1 MVALHGWSGYR
12 IGVRAQARAYIC
24 GTVAS
29 PEVWATLNKMSF
41 YTLEPVGF
49 IRSTMKWREG
59 ERTGQSTNLD
69 RIEKSNA
76 DFIRFKQL
84 RQSRYVD

>member
-1 MVALHGWSGYR
+1 MAHIARSGTR
-12 IGVRAQARAYIC
+12 CKVRGGV
-24 GTVAS
+24 
-29 PEVWATLNKMSF
+29 
-41 YTLEPVGF
+41 
-49 IRSTMKWREG
+49 
-59 ERTGQSTNLD
+59 ERRGQSTNLD

>member
-1 MVALHGWSGYR
+1 VLGLKRGLTFADGCVTESVGNLEQNELLHTGAGW
-12 IGVRAQARAYIC
+12 
-24 GTVAS
+24 
-29 PEVWATLNKMSF
+29 LHSF
-41 YTLEPVGF
+41 DTEAA
-49 IRSTMKWREG
+49 EG
-59 ERTGQSTNLD
+59 ERRGQSTNLD